1 MPLDKPQA
9 PTYPRGGMPESK
21 RSSVGEERVK
31 RIRSLPVGWAAL
43 LIIGLGIV
51 WAVFATLTGR
61 LYYGTAG
68 FEAGVVLMGTLLGLA
83 VWDLFVTLWA
93 MRGAAYLALP
103 RQITLNLPRR
113 VVPVLSPAAFLIGI
127 LIGHQYWH

>member
-1 MPLDKPQA
+1 MAGDH
-9 PTYPRGGMPESK
+9 PTGMPERK
-21 RSSVGEERVK
+21 QRSVGEDRIN

-43 LIIGLGIV
+43 VIICAGIV

-61 LYYGTAG
+61 LDFGSAG

-83 VWDLFVTLWA
+83 VWDLFVTLGA
-93 MRGAAYLALP
+93 MRYAVYLALP
-103 RQITLNLPRR
+103 EQITLKLSRR